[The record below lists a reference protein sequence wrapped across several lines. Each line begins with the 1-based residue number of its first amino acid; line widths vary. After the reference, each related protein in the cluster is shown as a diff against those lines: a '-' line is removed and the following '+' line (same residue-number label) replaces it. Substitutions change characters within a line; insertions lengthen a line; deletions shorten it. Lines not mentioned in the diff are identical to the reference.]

1 MDNQGVLIV
10 ISGFAGAGKGTVVK
24 RLLEQY
30 DNYAVSVSATTRR
43 PREGEQE
50 GVSYFF
56 KTVEEFEQLIK
67 EEKFIEY
74 ARYVDN
80 YYGTPKAF
88 VQEMRDAGRDVI
100 LEIEVQGALHVKEQ
114 YPDAV
119 LIFVTPPDSQELEN
133 RLRGR
138 GTEDEATI
146 AKRMAR
152 AYEESFLMKN
162 YDYIVINDKVERC
175 ADCIHRIVSS
185 AHASSHENKS
195 FMEKMQNQLEHY
207 AKGAK

>member
-119 LIFVTPPDSQELEN
+119 LIFVTPPVLT
-133 RLRGR
+133 RRYL
-138 GTEDEATI
+138 
-146 AKRMAR
+146 
-152 AYEESFLMKN
+152 
-162 YDYIVINDKVERC
+162 
-175 ADCIHRIVSS
+175 
-185 AHASSHENKS
+185 
-195 FMEKMQNQLEHY
+195 
-207 AKGAK
+207 